1 MKKILFLFI
10 FVILML
16 SSCLSPDHFKEE
28 INKYYVTYMVEGDVY
43 DKVLVKEN
51 TCLDFPSDPNKD
63 GYIFNGWY
71 NMGTKWEEEYTVSS
85 SLVLTAKFR
94 ECEEFNI
101 TFMVNGEVFKIVTV
115 LENSTIDYI
124 EAPGEGFLGW
134 YNGDYKFDFST
145 KISGNLILE
154 ARFNVPS
161 FKRVDFVVLGD
172 IIASFEFEE
181 ELKLDYIEPPYI
193 ENAHFVGWYVNGT
206 LWEPSM
212 VFTESAVVE
221 AFYEYY
227 SEVKVTFIVEG
238 SIYEQYVIPSGSYVN
253 YINPYDIMGLDF
265 IGWYNGDYLF
275 DFNNPVYSDIVLEA
289 RYSSNEKVNN
299 IIDVIYGE
307 IGNYTVEGSV
317 VGTHS
322 RGFVIDDGSAAIYV
336 YSLGYLNDLN
346 IGDYVRVS
354 GDIRMRGQMK
364 EFTNATYQAIGY
376 GECIRGGY
384 YLDEYNFTELNQIC
398 DSSSMCVELS
408 GVLEQYGNGYRIY
421 LGKYYVNLSY
431 VNGIY
436 DYMVGQQV
444 YLKGYCISYSTKLY
458 NLVVNQI
465 YSLEEDIHNHI
476 FENNICINCGS
487 GYNQLLF
494 DMYGY
499 DKMIY
504 TNNTE
509 NPYGVNLNEY
519 GSSVNV
525 MFYEGE
531 YFEDPYV
538 NMSSSE
544 FYTNYYPA
552 SSYLDALYR
561 TSHGFM
567 SGDITPQSHLP
578 ESWVVKEDNVDVR
591 CSTATYILDTSGNYI
606 AYVINNIYG
615 YDSIIYYGGAYTS
628 LNEVA
633 AYLLAFGEVPPNN
646 NYDKGSSGRK
656 QSVSVWGEY
665 GRCNIGEFY
674 GNTGSYPYE
683 PDLPGNDYLYYI
695 ETDFGTVGGYSNVSP
710 SKTYNQTIYNDGT
723 KITRGAARFCFVSE
737 GDKNIDNRFVFYT
750 YNHYNDFQEYLN
762 YYNGFGTRFGNESA
776 GNQYC
781 SSSSD
786 YYNYAKYDITQ
797 YEGCYFKERYLF

>member
-1 MKKILFLFI
+1 VKKILFLFAFFALI
-10 FVILML
+10 L

-28 INKYYVTYMVEGDVY
+28 VNKYYVTYMLNGDVY

-51 TCLDFPSDPNKD
+51 SCLDFPLDPEKE
-63 GYIFNGWY
+63 GYVFTGWY
-71 NMGTKWEEEYTVSS
+71 NLGTKWEEEYTVSS

-124 EAPGEGFLGW
+124 EAPGEGFVGW
-134 YNGDYKFDFST
+134 YVGENKFDFST
-145 KISGNLILE
+145 KITGNLVLE
-154 ARFNVPS
+154 AKFNESGLKTVQ
-161 FKRVDFVVLGD
+161 FIVQGNVFCY
-172 IIASFEFEE
+172 FEFEN
-181 ELKLDYIEPPYI
+181 ELKLEYVEPPFV

-221 AFYEYY
+221 AFYEYQG
-227 SEVKVTFIVEG
+227 EVKVTFVVEG
-238 SIYEQYVIPSGSYVN
+238 SIYEQFLVPTGACVE
-253 YINPYDIMGLDF
+253 YIYPYEIAGLEF
-265 IGWYNGDYLF
+265 IGWYNNDSLF
-275 DFNNPVYSDIVLEA
+275 DFNNPIYSDLTLEA
-289 RYSSNEKVNN
+289 RYASYEGVNS
-299 IIDVIYGE
+299 IVDVINRE
-307 IGNYTVEGSV
+307 DGNYIVEGYV
-317 VGTHS
+317 VGVHD
-322 RGFVIDDGSAAIYV
+322 RGFVVDDTTAAIYV
-336 YSLGYLNDLN
+336 YLPSYLNDLQV
-346 IGDYVRVS
+346 GDFVRVS
-354 GDIRMRGQMK
+354 GNTKEYYKMK
-364 EFTNATYQAIGY
+364 EFVDASYEVIGY
-376 GECIRGGY
+376 GQCDRGGY
-384 YLDEYNFTELNQIC
+384 YLEEYNFKELYESH
-398 DSSSMCVELS
+398 DYSSMCVEVS
-408 GVLEQYGNGYRIY
+408 GILESSSNGYRIY
-421 LGKYYVNLSY
+421 LGEYYLNISY
-431 VNGIY
+431 VNNIY
-436 DYMVGQQV
+436 DYMLGQQV
-444 YLKGYCISYSTKLY
+444 YLKGYCVGYSSRY
-458 NLVVNQI
+458 FSVVVNQI
-465 YSLEEDIHNHI
+465 YQVDSDIHNHV
-476 FENNICINCGS
+476 FENNTCVDCGS

-504 TNNTE
+504 TNHTG
-509 NPYGVNLNEY
+509 NPYGVDLYQY
-519 GSSVNV
+519 GNSVNV
-525 MFYEGE
+525 MFYEEE
-531 YFEDPYV
+531 YFEDPYEG
-538 NMSSSE
+538 MSSSD
-544 FYTNYYPA
+544 FYASYYPA
-552 SSYLDALYR
+552 SSYLDAKYR
-561 TSHGFM
+561 TNHGFM

-578 ESWVVKEDNVDVR
+578 ESWVVKEDNIDVR
-591 CSTATYILDTSGNYI
+591 CCTATYILDTAGNYI

-633 AYLLAFGEVPPNN
+633 AYLLAFGEVPPNS

-656 QSVSVWGEY
+656 QSVSVWGEF

-674 GNTGSYPYE
+674 GNTGNYPYE
-683 PDLPGNDYLYYI
+683 PDLPGNDYLYYV

-723 KITRGAARFCFVSE
+723 KINRGAARFCFVSE